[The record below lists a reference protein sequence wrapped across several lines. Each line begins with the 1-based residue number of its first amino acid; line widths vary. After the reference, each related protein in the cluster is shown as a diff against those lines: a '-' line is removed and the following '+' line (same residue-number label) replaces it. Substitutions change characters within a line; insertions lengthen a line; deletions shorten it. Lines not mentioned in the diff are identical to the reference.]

1 MNIVLYHHHSNIN
14 NASQV
19 NANFVLLKWS
29 TQQAKA
35 NKMIWFK
42 RNFLILLS
50 ILCAAKKAIWCY
62 THTFLINGMQNEY
75 FYCSLC
81 YRNIKNLY
89 YQCIVLRNLKQ
100 LFSNTDNDLR
110 KEKAIVNVDN
120 LSICNS
126 IAANMCIGFP
136 CN

>member
-1 MNIVLYHHHSNIN
+1 M
-14 NASQV
+14 
-19 NANFVLLKWS
+19 
-29 TQQAKA
+29 
-35 NKMIWFK
+35 
-42 RNFLILLS
+42 
-50 ILCAAKKAIWCY
+50 
-62 THTFLINGMQNEY
+62 
-75 FYCSLC
+75 CS
-81 YRNIKNLY
+81 
-89 YQCIVLRNLKQ
+89 NLKQ